1 MANSVHQQSD
11 THSGEPSSTLLLK
24 DVGSPSHDS
33 STTHVTG
40 KSEFVDDRPMVKGEL
55 HCGLVYSPFARARL
69 KLLDL
74 APALKIAGV
83 ECAITAADVAH
94 NMWGGIFADQPVI
107 AAQETNFVGEVVA
120 VLGAQT
126 KESLAQGLAAVVAQ
140 WEKLPDI
147 RSIDEAVA
155 QESFIGHLRT
165 ISKGDAQ
172 AALASS
178 PRKIEGVLKI
188 EGADHFY
195 LESQAAVV
203 YPREDGQLEVHSSTQ
218 HPTETQHVVAKACGI
233 PFSDVVCV
241 AKRLGGGFGG
251 KETQASPFAA
261 YAALV
266 AKRTGRAARIVL
278 TKDEDMIM
286 TGKRNPFQ
294 IHYECGFDDSGKI
307 LALDAMLYSD
317 GGAYAD
323 LSTAIMERALL
334 HCDNAY
340 FIPVAR
346 LRGQVCRTNF
356 HPHTAFR
363 GFGGPK
369 GVALIEMI
377 IEDIARVLGR
387 DALDVRKLNC
397 YGPGRD
403 TTPYGQLVENN
414 CLPEL
419 FETLEKKCD
428 YRARRQEIDQW
439 NKDGERNP
447 HAHPRGLSL
456 TAVKFGISFSTRF
469 MNQGNAL
476 VNVHTDG
483 TLQVSTGA
491 VEMGQGVNSRIA
503 ALVAEQ
509 FGLPIAAVRI
519 MPTSTE
525 KNANTSPTAA
535 SAGTDL
541 NGSAAVMAC
550 EKIKQRLA
558 ALAFELRN
566 IPHELWPT
574 KSAGLGTQPEIA
586 ITNCVGKYI
595 LVSSG
600 MLNRVNAGANAAKNE
615 RTNADTESQSQNQTL
630 VEFRDACVFVTEPA
644 KAAFKI
650 EFAQLVREAYFN
662 RVSVSEYGHYATAH
676 LTFDKIKGQGRP
688 FLYFTQGVA
697 ASEVQL
703 DSHTGEIKVLRVD
716 MLMDVGRPVNHA
728 LDMGQVLGGFVQG
741 MGWVTTEHLVYNDNG
756 LLVSHSP
763 STYKIPSVQ
772 DAPRIFNADFI
783 VNQGNTVNVR
793 GTKATGEPP
802 LLLAI
807 SVWTAVRD
815 AIASAR
821 LVNVVSKN
829 SDNPM
834 TSAASHDHVTASNK
848 NASSQSSATTDLVQ
862 LAIPAT
868 AERVL
873 RGLSP
878 EMFAQWESSPTP

>member
-1 MANSVHQQSD
+1 MADVSKKHICD
-11 THSGEPSSTLLLK
+11 YSGALSPTTLLP
-24 DVGSPSHDS
+24 DVVSPSHDS
-33 STTHVTG
+33 ATTHVTG

-74 APALKIAGV
+74 APALHSAGV

-107 AAQETNFVGEVVA
+107 AAGDTHFVGEVVA

-165 ISKGDAQ
+165 ISRGDAQ
-172 AALASS
+172 TALASS
-178 PRKIEGVLKI
+178 PRQMKGVLKI

-266 AKRTGRAARIVL
+266 AQRTGRAARIVL
-278 TKDEDMIM
+278 TKDEDMII

-340 FIPVAR
+340 FIPAAR

-369 GVALIEMI
+369 GVAMIECIM
-377 IEDIARVLGR
+377 EDIARVIGR

-428 YRARRQEIDQW
+428 YRARRQEIDTW
-439 NKDGERNP
+439 NNDRERNP
-447 HAHPRGLSL
+447 HAHPRGLSM

-509 FGLPIAAVRI
+509 FSLPIAAVRI

-558 ALAFELRN
+558 ALAYALRG
-566 IPHELWPT
+566 IAQEHWPT
-574 KSAGLGTQPEIA
+574 KTAGLGTWPEIS
-586 ITNCVGKYI
+586 ITNDAHAFTVLPCG
-595 LVSSG
+595 LFD
-600 MLNRVNAGANAAKNE
+600 GANAGSAGSTTKNK
-615 RTNADTESQSQNQTL
+615 TL
-630 VEFRDACVFVTEPA
+630 VEFRNSMVVVSEPA
-644 KAAFKI
+644 QPEFKI
-650 EFAQLVREAYFN
+650 DFAQLVREAYFN
-662 RVSVSEYGHYATAH
+662 RTSVSDYGHYATAH

-697 ASEVQL
+697 ASEVEL
-703 DSHTGEIKVLRVD
+703 DSYTGEIKVLRVD

-772 DAPRIFNADFI
+772 DTPRIFNADFI
-783 VNQGNTVNVR
+783 VNQGNSVNVR

-815 AIASAR
+815 AI
-821 LVNVVSKN
+821 VS
-829 SDNPM
+829 
-834 TSAASHDHVTASNK
+834 TRSNI
-848 NASSQSSATTDLVQ
+848 SSELIP

-878 EMFAQWESSPTP
+878 EMFAQWESSPTL

>member
-1 MANSVHQQSD
+1 
-11 THSGEPSSTLLLK
+11 
-24 DVGSPSHDS
+24 
-33 STTHVTG
+33 
-40 KSEFVDDRPMVKGEL
+40 
-55 HCGLVYSPFARARL
+55 
-69 KLLDL
+69 
-74 APALKIAGV
+74 
-83 ECAITAADVAH
+83 
-94 NMWGGIFADQPVI
+94 
-107 AAQETNFVGEVVA
+107 
-120 VLGAQT
+120 
-126 KESLAQGLAAVVAQ
+126 
-140 WEKLPDI
+140 
-147 RSIDEAVA
+147 
-155 QESFIGHLRT
+155 
-165 ISKGDAQ
+165 
-172 AALASS
+172 
-178 PRKIEGVLKI
+178 
-188 EGADHFY
+188 
-195 LESQAAVV
+195 
-203 YPREDGQLEVHSSTQ
+203 
-218 HPTETQHVVAKACGI
+218 
-233 PFSDVVCV
+233 
-241 AKRLGGGFGG
+241 
-251 KETQASPFAA
+251 
-261 YAALV
+261 
-266 AKRTGRAARIVL
+266 
-278 TKDEDMIM
+278 
-286 TGKRNPFQ
+286 
-294 IHYECGFDDSGKI
+294 
-307 LALDAMLYSD
+307 
-317 GGAYAD
+317 
-323 LSTAIMERALL
+323 
-334 HCDNAY
+334 
-340 FIPVAR
+340 
-346 LRGQVCRTNF
+346 
-356 HPHTAFR
+356 
-363 GFGGPK
+363 
-369 GVALIEMI
+369 MI

-397 YGPGRD
+397 YGPNRD

-428 YRARRQEIDQW
+428 YRARRDEIARW
-439 NKDGERNP
+439 NKDSIRNP
-447 HAHPRGLSL
+447 HAHPRGLSM

-558 ALAFELRN
+558 ALALELRN
-566 IPHELWPT
+566 ISHEHWPT
-574 KSAGLGTQPEIA
+574 KTAGLGTWPEIA
-586 ITNCVGKYI
+586 IDNGAHSFTV
-595 LVSSG
+595 LPSG
-600 MLNRVNAGANAAKNE
+600 LFDGANAGGANAGGAGSNTKNK
-615 RTNADTESQSQNQTL
+615 TL
-630 VEFRDACVFVTEPA
+630 VEFRNSIVVVSEPTQPE
-644 KAAFKI
+644 FKI
-650 EFAQLVREAYFN
+650 DFAQLVREAYFN
-662 RVSVSEYGHYATAH
+662 RTSVSEYGHYATAH

-697 ASEVQL
+697 ASEVEL
-703 DSHTGEIKVLRVD
+703 DPYTGEIKVLRVD

-772 DAPRIFNADFI
+772 DTPRIFNADFI

-821 LVNVVSKN
+821 LGNGVSKN
-829 SDNPM
+829 SDDLM
-834 TSAASHDHVTASNK
+834 TSTASHDHATASNK
-848 NASSQSSATTDLVQ
+848 NTSSQSSATTDLLQ

>member
-1 MANSVHQQSD
+1 MADVSKKHICD
-11 THSGEPSSTLLLK
+11 YSGALSPTTLLP
-24 DVGSPSHDS
+24 DVVSPSHDS
-33 STTHVTG
+33 ATTHVTG

-74 APALKIAGV
+74 APALHIAGV

-107 AAQETNFVGEVVA
+107 AAGDTHFVGEVVA

-165 ISKGDAQ
+165 ISRGDAQ
-172 AALASS
+172 TALASS
-178 PRKIEGVLKI
+178 PRQMKGVLKI

-266 AKRTGRAARIVL
+266 AQRTGRAARIVL
-278 TKDEDMIM
+278 TKDEDMII

-340 FIPVAR
+340 FIPAAR

-369 GVALIEMI
+369 GVAMIECIM
-377 IEDIARVLGR
+377 EDIARVLGR

-428 YRARRQEIDQW
+428 YRARRQEIDTW
-439 NKDGERNP
+439 NNDRERNP
-447 HAHPRGLSL
+447 HAHPRGLSM

-558 ALAFELRN
+558 ALAYALRG
-566 IPHELWPT
+566 IAQEHWPT
-574 KSAGLGTQPEIA
+574 KTAGLGTWPEIS
-586 ITNCVGKYI
+586 ITNDAHAFTVLPCG
-595 LVSSG
+595 LFD
-600 MLNRVNAGANAAKNE
+600 GANAGGAGSNTKNK
-615 RTNADTESQSQNQTL
+615 TL
-630 VEFRDACVFVTEPA
+630 VEFRNSMVVVSEPA
-644 KAAFKI
+644 QPEFKI
-650 EFAQLVREAYFN
+650 DFAQLVREAYFN
-662 RVSVSEYGHYATAH
+662 RTSVSDYGHYATAH

-697 ASEVQL
+697 ASEVEL
-703 DSHTGEIKVLRVD
+703 DSYTGEIKVLRVD

-772 DAPRIFNADFI
+772 DTPRIFNADFI
-783 VNQGNTVNVR
+783 VNQGNSVNVR

-815 AIASAR
+815 AI
-821 LVNVVSKN
+821 VS
-829 SDNPM
+829 
-834 TSAASHDHVTASNK
+834 TRSNI
-848 NASSQSSATTDLVQ
+848 SSELIP

-878 EMFAQWESSPTP
+878 EMFAQWESSPTL